1 MVKPSGFSHVA
12 VKITD
17 VDKSR
22 NFYEKVIGLKK
33 IPRPKINIPGEWY
46 GVGDNALHLIG
57 GERRTNGIDPTGPHM
72 AIQVEDLEE
81 TKKTL
86 NEMGIPFLD
95 AATAMRA
102 MAANLSPEAQRM
114 VGRQIWVQDPD
125 GNVIELQ
132 QRVE

>member
-17 VDKSR
+17 VEKSR
-22 NFYEKVIGLKK
+22 NFYENVIGLKK

-57 GERRTNGIDPTGPHM
+57 GQRRTDGIDPTGPHM

-95 AATAMRA
+95 AATAMRG

-132 QRVE
+132 QRIE

>member
-22 NFYEKVIGLKK
+22 NFYENVIGLKK

-57 GERRTNGIDPTGPHM
+57 GERRADGIDPTGPHM

-86 NEMGIPFLD
+86 NDMGIPFLD
-95 AATAMRA
+95 AAAAMRG
-102 MAANLSPEAQRM
+102 MALSPEAQRM